1 MGMPQ
6 HPEFT
11 PINQQSGWSP
21 LRLGL
26 VIFIAAF
33 LAIISSCYAMLK
45 YSDYEKERERNP
57 HRSFW
62 KDYDEG
68 GVRH

>member
-1 MGMPQ
+1 MSMPQ

-11 PINQQSGWSP
+11 PINQQSGWSL

-33 LAIISSCYAMLK
+33 LAIITSCVAIGTYLK
-45 YSDYEKERERNP
+45 MENQKDIERMNRLQ
-57 HRSFW
+57 
-62 KDYDEG
+62 G
-68 GVRH
+68 L